1 MYKLTSPTNIVRLS
15 DGALIP
21 ANPANTDYANYL
33 LWLAEGNTP
42 EPVDSPP
49 VPGPLEQIQKLEQD
63 NALALQRTTREVLL
77 ALMEKE
83 AAGLGVTP
91 EQLRVVN
98 PGYRRV
104 KEMDEQIAV
113 LRNQLPKT

>member
-1 MYKLTSPTNIVRLS
+1 MYKQTKYNSITRLS
-15 DGALIP
+15 DNASIP
-21 ANPANTDYANYL
+21 ADPANRDYANYL

-42 EPVDSPP
+42 EPADPEPAPSA
-49 VPGPLEQIQKLEQD
+49 LQQIQKLEQD

-83 AAGLGVTP
+83 AAALGVTP
-91 EQLRVVN
+91 TQLRKVN

-104 KEMDEQIAV
+104 KELDEQITA
-113 LRNQLPKT
+113 LRDQL